1 MKNNVSVLVSGWV
14 GENLV
19 YDDTVGAWYSIAE
32 FSMDDDMLVPWYGWD
47 DETDRRDE
55 FLEEGVPTHVCRVVT
70 QSEDISLVDGV
81 QIYFTVSDGDI
92 ETIWEDAWQ
101 GNQPDYYGGSIEGSM
116 GWCSE
121 IGTVAHM
128 SL

>member
-1 MKNNVSVLVSGWV
+1 MKNNNVMVSEWI

-19 YDDTVGAWYSIAE
+19 LDGTVGAWYSMAE
-32 FSMDDDMLVPWYGWD
+32 FDMDNDMLVPWYGWAN
-47 DETDRRDE
+47 EADRKAE

-70 QSEDISLVDGV
+70 QFDGLSLVDGFQV
-81 QIYFTVSDGDI
+81 YFTIVDGDI
-92 ETIWEDAWQ
+92 DTIWEEAWQ

-116 GWCSE
+116 DWCSA
-121 IGTVAHM
+121 IGTVAQM